1 MNATNNVL
9 QTIVPHKSR
18 GLQPKSATSPEA
30 KIPSQIRKP
39 VMPISV
45 PYLKRPAH
53 LCGVQASYRY
63 CIILFTRFCTAA
75 YMLAFLSSPF
85 P

>member
-1 MNATNNVL
+1 MNKLQYKMNATNNVL

-39 VMPISV
+39 VMSISV
-45 PYLKRPAH
+45 PYLKGPHTYAACRP
-53 LCGVQASYRY
+53 R
-63 CIILFTRFCTAA
+63 TATA
-75 YMLAFLSSPF
+75 
-85 P
+85 